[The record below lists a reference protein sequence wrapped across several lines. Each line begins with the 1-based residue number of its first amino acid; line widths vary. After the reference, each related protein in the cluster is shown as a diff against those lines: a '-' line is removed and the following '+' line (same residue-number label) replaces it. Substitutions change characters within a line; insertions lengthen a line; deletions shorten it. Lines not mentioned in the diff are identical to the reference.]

1 MPLKP
6 LSYRQVKRKLEKAG
20 FQIVS
25 QKSSQVKFAK
35 ETSEGILTTI
45 VPYHKEITIGTLS
58 SILRQAKLTV
68 NDFENL

>member
-25 QKSSQVKFAK
+25 QKGSHVKFAK
-35 ETSEGILTTI
+35 EVSEGILTTI
-45 VPYHKEITIGTLS
+45 VPCHKEITIGTLS
-58 SILRQAKLTV
+58 SILRQAKLTI
-68 NDFENL
+68 NEFESL

>member
-25 QKSSQVKFAK
+25 QKGSHVKFAK
-35 ETSEGILTTI
+35 EIFEGMLTTI
-45 VPYHKEITIGTLS
+45 APLYLIIK
-58 SILRQAKLTV
+58 K
-68 NDFENL
+68 